1 MTSSSIQLRHAVP
14 VLLTAALA
22 LTVSARGNAEWGER
36 GEWGQ
41 RGRGGEPTPPSTPQ
55 AAAPID
61 LIGYWVSVVTED
73 WRYRM
78 VTPPKGDYA
87 SVPLNAE
94 GRKVAD
100 VWDPA
105 KDEAS
110 GNQCKSYG
118 AANIMRVP
126 GRVHITWQDDNNLKI
141 DTDAGTQSR
150 LLHFGDAQPP
160 AGDAG
165 WQGYSVAQWE
175 IAGPPQRGG
184 GGGGGGGRGVIT
196 IAGVVQG
203 APADAPGGRGRGGPQ
218 SRGGSLKVITT
229 HLKAGYLRKNG
240 VPYSENAVVTEYF
253 DRHTEPNGDQWFTV
267 TTIVEDPK
275 YLDQPFVTSTHF
287 KKEPDAGKWHPTAC
301 STS

>member
-1 MTSSSIQLRHAVP
+1 VKHTV
-14 VLLTAALA
+14 VLLVTL
-22 LTVSARGNAEWGER
+22 LGAEWSGAL
-36 GEWGQ
+36 Q
-41 RGRGGEPTPPSTPQ
+41 PPATPQ
-55 AAAPID
+55 ATAPVD
-61 LIGYWVSVVTED
+61 LTGYWVSVVTED

-78 VTPPKGDYA
+78 VTPPKGDYS

-126 GRVHITWQDDNNLKI
+126 GRVHITWQNDSTLKI

-150 LLHFGDAQPP
+150 VLHFGDPQPP

-165 WQGYSVAQWE
+165 WQGYSVARWE
-175 IAGPPQRGG
+175 IAGPPARGG
-184 GGGGGGGRGVIT
+184 GGGGGLGGRGVVT
-196 IAGVVQG
+196 IDGVVQG
-203 APADAPGGRGRGGPQ
+203 PPADAAGRGRGAPPA
-218 SRGGSLKVITT
+218 RFGSLKVVTT

-253 DRHTEPNGDQWFTV
+253 DRHTEANGDQWFTV
-267 TTIVEDPK
+267 TTIVDDPK

-287 KKEPDAGKWHPTAC
+287 KKEPDAAKWRPTAC
-301 STS
+301 SAS